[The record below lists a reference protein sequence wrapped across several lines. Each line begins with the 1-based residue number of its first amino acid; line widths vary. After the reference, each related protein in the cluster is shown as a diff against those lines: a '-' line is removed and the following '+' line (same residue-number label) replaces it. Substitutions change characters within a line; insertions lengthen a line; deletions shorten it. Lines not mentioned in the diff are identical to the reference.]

1 MESPSPRTN
10 DGAAPGLDM
19 ASNNFSYLGHS
30 SLTLIALELFF
41 AKQPKLSHWKPLPF
55 WALESHR
62 PIDVLTAHIL
72 SSLVLKLTRMQLW
85 EV

>member
-19 ASNNFSYLGHS
+19 ASNIFFYLGHS
-30 SLTLIALELFF
+30 SLTLIALELFLQNSPRF
-41 AKQPKLSHWKPLPF
+41 PVGDHCLS
-55 WALESHR
+55 
-62 PIDVLTAHIL
+62 VLLKVTVLLMFLLHIL
-72 SSLVLKLTRMQLW
+72 SSSVLKLTRMQLW